1 MFVYMQ
7 AYVEIMLVAILVVIL
22 FNGPI
27 AELGDFANSVL
38 GKAVMVCLVIF
49 VSHQFGTNA
58 GLLMATITVV
68 LLNRNIEGFDSKEGM
83 ARVDCD
89 ENSADCDTSGVASI
103 QSKEFGATA
112 AKAGKKRKTDAAPG
126 ASHTAYGRQGGAV
139 NGTNRAK
146 QFTRAAAGA
155 SGTTGN
161 GVATAAGPVVVDR
174 PVAEVKDKPKV
185 EEERPVPVEEKKKE
199 EERPLEES
207 PKKKEKFSNYTLDN
221 ASDYTNLGSTL
232 AAYSTNDNI
241 MSSMR
246 ASEYAKTAPG
256 GCALMTNHM
265 DTMRVV
271 NNPRSEGI
279 F

>member
-1 MFVYMQ
+1 
-7 AYVEIMLVAILVVIL
+7 
-22 FNGPI
+22 
-27 AELGDFANSVL
+27 
-38 GKAVMVCLVIF
+38 
-49 VSHQFGTNA
+49 
-58 GLLMATITVV
+58 
-68 LLNRNIEGFDSKEGM
+68 
-83 ARVDCD
+83 
-89 ENSADCDTSGVASI
+89 
-103 QSKEFGATA
+103 
-112 AKAGKKRKTDAAPG
+112 
-126 ASHTAYGRQGGAV
+126 
-139 NGTNRAK
+139 
-146 QFTRAAAGA
+146 
-155 SGTTGN
+155 
-161 GVATAAGPVVVDR
+161 
-174 PVAEVKDKPKV
+174 
-185 EEERPVPVEEKKKE
+185 
-199 EERPLEES
+199 LEES